1 MLDGIK
7 RNPMEREELRRIM
20 ILDENVLD
28 VLRAKK
34 VLVKAGYEV
43 VKLASPN
50 GADAK
55 LEYENP
61 DILLLDVGM
70 SRLNLQSFLAFVH
83 ATPKFEDLIIVLFSN
98 LDAEMLQKFCVDNDI
113 HGYFCKS
120 MGIGKVA
127 EFLDHF
133 YEEF

>member
-1 MLDGIK
+1 
-7 RNPMEREELRRIM
+7 MEREDLRRIM
-20 ILDENVLD
+20 ILDDNILD

-34 VLVKAGYEV
+34 VLVEAGYEV

-61 DILLLDVGM
+61 DILLIDVGM
-70 SRLNLQSFLAFVH
+70 RRLNLQAFLKFVH
-83 ATPKFEDLIIVLFSN
+83 VTPQFEDLIVVLFSN
-98 LDAEMLQKFCVDNDI
+98 LDAEMLQQFCVDNDI

-120 MGIGKVA
+120 MGIDKVA

>member
-1 MLDGIK
+1 
-7 RNPMEREELRRIM
+7 MEREEPRRIM
-20 ILDENVLD
+20 ILDDNVLD
-28 VLRAKK
+28 VLRAKR
-34 VLVKAGYEV
+34 VLVAAGYDV

-55 LEYENP
+55 LEYEEP

-70 SRLNLQSFLAFVH
+70 RRLNLHSFLSFIH
-83 ATPKFEDLIIVLFSN
+83 SDPRFEDLIIVLFSG
-98 LDAEMLQKFCVDNDI
+98 LDAEMLQQFCVDNDI

-120 MGIGKVA
+120 MGIAKIA

>member
-1 MLDGIK
+1 
-7 RNPMEREELRRIM
+7 M

-34 VLVKAGYEV
+34 VLVEAGYEV

-98 LDAEMLQKFCVDNDI
+98 LDAEMLQQFCVDNDI

-120 MGIGKVA
+120 MGISKVA